1 MSYFLVNRGL
11 PDEIEV
17 GADDYQERDGHFWF
31 TGEGVGVVFS
41 LVKERAA
48 TADRTTTVT
57 KHAPRLRRGSGVV
70 EASMKV
76 GEWLASPPRREC
88 RHVLPERPGPCR

>member
-1 MSYFLVNRGL
+1 VSYFLVNRGL

-41 LVKERAA
+41 LVKERV
-48 TADRTTTVT
+48 VT
-57 KHAPRLRRGSGVV
+57 LEKFPSDDGDG
-70 EASMKV
+70 
-76 GEWLASPPRREC
+76 G
-88 RHVLPERPGPCR
+88 